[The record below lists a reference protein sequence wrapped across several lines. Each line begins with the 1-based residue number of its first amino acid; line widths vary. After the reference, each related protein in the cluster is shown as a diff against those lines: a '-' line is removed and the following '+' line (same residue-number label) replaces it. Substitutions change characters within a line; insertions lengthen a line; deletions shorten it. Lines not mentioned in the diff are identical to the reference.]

1 MFKEGYDLILV
12 DNFHFPEK
20 NKNLVGLD
28 SCQRVERDNLFNWLE
43 DNSPEI
49 NFFFHLGARTDTTE
63 FKKDIFDKLNLQYS
77 KDVWMYCTM
86 EDIPLFYASSAAT
99 YGLGEYGYKDD
110 HEIVDS
116 LRPLNPYGDSKND
129 FDKWALKE
137 YMSPPFWFGFKFFN
151 VFGPNE
157 YHKGR
162 MASVI
167 FHFYNQLMNTGE
179 VNLFKSHK
187 EEYGHGEQKRDFI
200 YVDDLIDVMLYFR
213 EATVKAES
221 GLYNIGT
228 GKARTYNDL
237 ANAIFEA
244 VNREPKINYIDT
256 PEDIRDKYQYFTEAD
271 MNKVKSAG
279 YNIEFSSLEVTVAH
293 YIKEY
298 LSKENRAYS
307 GE

>member
-1 MFKEGYDLILV
+1 MI
-12 DNFHFPEK
+12 
-20 NKNLVGLD
+20 GLD

-43 DNSPEI
+43 DNSPKI
-49 NFFFHLGARTDTTE
+49 DFFFHLGARTDTTE
-63 FKKDIFDKLNLQYS
+63 FKKDIFDKLNVQYS
-77 KDVWMYCTM
+77 KDVWMYCAM
-86 EDIPLFYASSAAT
+86 EEIPLFYASSAAT
-99 YGLGEYGYKDD
+99 YGLGEFGFEDD
-110 HEIVDS
+110 HGIVNS
-116 LRPLNPYGDSKND
+116 LKPLNPYGDSKND

-137 YMSPPFWFGFKFFN
+137 FMSPPSWYGFKFFN

-162 MASVI
+162 MASVV
-167 FHFYNQLMNTGE
+167 FHFYNQLKKTGE

-187 EEYGHGEQKRDFI
+187 DEYGHGEQKRDFI
-200 YVDDLIDVMLYFR
+200 YIDDLINVMLHFKDAY
-213 EATVKAES
+213 S
-221 GLYNIGT
+221 NSDNGLYNIGT
-228 GKARTYNDL
+228 GSARTYNDL
-237 ANAIFEA
+237 AKAIFMA

-271 MNKVKSAG
+271 MRKAKSAG
-279 YNIEFSSLEVTVAH
+279 CKVEFSSLEDTVAQ